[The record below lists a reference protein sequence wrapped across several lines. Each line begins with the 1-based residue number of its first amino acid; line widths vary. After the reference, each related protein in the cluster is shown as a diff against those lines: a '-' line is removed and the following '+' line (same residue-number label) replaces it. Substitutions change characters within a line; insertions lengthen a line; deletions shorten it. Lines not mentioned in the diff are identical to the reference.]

1 MRLAVLN
8 RKGGVG
14 KSAVALGVAA
24 AWARNG
30 RRVLLVDLDPQATAT
45 RTTDVTVVGTGGT
58 DMVLHGQS
66 VGEAQQQVGEPWG
79 LGILAAT
86 HALAGWD
93 SDPSRLNREWRL
105 ARALDSSNGSHDHV
119 VIDCPPAL
127 GILVVN
133 ALAAA
138 SHALLVTEPTGAAV
152 DGLGLAY
159 ELIDEV
165 RQHMHTDLEVA
176 GVVLNAVDERERES
190 RHFISEVRSAF
201 GDRCLDRVVPRRTA
215 VRQAMSAHVPVHQ
228 LASAGAREVSDAYG
242 RIAAQLEE
250 FVTDD
255 KRT

>member
-24 AWARNG
+24 AWARQ
-30 RRVLLVDLDPQATAT
+30 RKRVLLVDLDPQATAT
-45 RTTDVTVVGTGGT
+45 RTTDVAVAGTGGA
-58 DMVLHGQS
+58 DHVLHGET
-66 VGEAQQQVGEPWG
+66 VAEAQQQVGEPWA
-79 LGILAAT
+79 LDILAAT

-93 SDPSRLNREWRL
+93 SDPTRLNREWRL
-105 ARALDSSNGSHDHV
+105 ARALDASNGSHDHV

-138 SHALLVTEPTGAAV
+138 SHVLLVTEATGASV
-152 DGLGLAY
+152 DGLGLAC

-165 RQHMHTDLEVA
+165 RQHMHGELQIA

-190 RHFISEVRSAF
+190 RHFITEVRSAF
-201 GDRCLDRVVPRRTA
+201 RDQCLEAVVPRRTA

-228 LASAGAREVSDAYG
+228 LTSAGAREVSDAYV

-250 FVTDD
+250 S
-255 KRT
+255 